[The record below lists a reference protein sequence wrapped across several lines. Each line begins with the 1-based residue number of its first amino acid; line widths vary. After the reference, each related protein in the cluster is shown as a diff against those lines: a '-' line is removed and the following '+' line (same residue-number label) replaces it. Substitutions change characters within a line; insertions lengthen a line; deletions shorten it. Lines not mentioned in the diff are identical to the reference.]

1 MHPKPDSPH
10 CCADDIGEILIPAEV
25 IEARVREIGAAIS
38 QVYAGQDVLL
48 VGVLK
53 GMAFFMADLLRAI
66 TIPVSVDYLATSHY
80 GPASHTLGVVRIIK
94 DLDSPIEGR
103 HVLFV
108 EDMIDTGLTLGYILR
123 YLRAMAPASLEVC
136 ALFNKPARR
145 LIDIQLA
152 YKGFDLPDQFVVG
165 YGLDYKQQYRNLPFI
180 GVLKPFVYSP
190 NQSSPTSE
198 NK

>member
-1 MHPKPDSPH
+1 MSTQATLSH
-10 CCADDIGEILIPAEV
+10 CCANDIAEILLPAEV
-25 IEARVREIGAAIS
+25 IQTRVQELGAEIS
-38 QVYAGQDVLL
+38 RDYAGRDLLL

-53 GMAFFMADLLRAI
+53 GMAIFMADLLRSI
-66 TIPVSVDYLATSHY
+66 TIPVSVDYMATSHY
-80 GPASHTLGVVRIIK
+80 GPGSHKLGVVRIIK
-94 DLDSPIEGR
+94 DLDYPLEGR

-123 YLRAMAPASLEVC
+123 HLKAMAPASLEVC

-145 LIDIQLA
+145 LIDIPLA

-180 GVLKPFVYSP
+180 GVLKPSVYAPAPS
-190 NQSSPTSE
+190 
-198 NK
+198 NKNH